1 MALIHIERAYIEPF
15 EQEDEDNFTILIHV
29 KQGNDHIFAGK
40 VDLDKPMKWLYTIN
54 SKNGDLIINNSA
66 GMEANKWD
74 HITLEITGSRQE
86 HTWLI

>member
-1 MALIHIERAYIEPF
+1 MALIHIERAYIEPL

-54 SKNGDLIINNSA
+54 AENGDLIINNSA
-66 GMEANKWD
+66 GMEASKWN
-74 HITLEITGSRQE
+74 HLTKEIIGDIDGQV
-86 HTWLI
+86 